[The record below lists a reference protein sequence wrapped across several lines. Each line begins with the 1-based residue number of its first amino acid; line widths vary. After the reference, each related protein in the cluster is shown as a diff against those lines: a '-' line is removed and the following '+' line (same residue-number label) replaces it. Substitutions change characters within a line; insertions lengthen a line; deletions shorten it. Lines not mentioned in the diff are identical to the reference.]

1 MAQKP
6 QSSKSVPK
14 TEHKMQ
20 LALEAAGRAAYKE
33 ACHFPLAT
41 PPKINSHDDDDDD
54 DDADDEDDND
64 DNGSKWKCQVNVRQL
79 IKKLVTPIL
88 FYTAGKSGDRKGKAR
103 GKTEVEMG

>member
-20 LALEAAGRAAYKE
+20 LALEAAGRGAYKE
-33 ACHFPLAT
+33 AFHFPLAT

-54 DDADDEDDND
+54 YDDGDGDGNDD
-64 DNGSKWKCQVNVRQL
+64 DNGSKWKCQENVRQL
-79 IKKLVTPIL
+79 IKKLVAPI
-88 FYTAGKSGDRKGKAR
+88 
-103 GKTEVEMG
+103 